1 MKSSWMLVASLL
13 FAAMGICVKFGSEYF
28 SAIEL
33 VFYRSFLGLIFIGAI
48 ITFRKESLATI
59 HFRMHISRGLTG
71 FASLA
76 LYFYAMT
83 QLPVATAITL
93 NYTSAMFLALI
104 TTVLWYREKVKLR
117 LVIAV
122 SLGFIGVIF
131 LLKPTINQSQLPIGL
146 LGLISGFFAA
156 VAYLNVKQLSGLN
169 EPDWRVVFYFCL
181 TSTVLSA
188 LIACFYGFHVITLR
202 GGLLLLLMGT
212 FATLAQ
218 LSLTRAYRVGQTLVV
233 SALAYSTIV
242 FTAILGMVFLN
253 EMLSFWSWVG
263 AGIIVAA
270 GLLAAQASAST
281 SD

>member
-13 FAAMGICVKFGSEYF
+13 FAAMGICVKFASEYF
-28 SAIEL
+28 TAIEL
-33 VFYRSFLGLIFIGAI
+33 VFYRSLLGLIFIGVI
-48 ITFRKESLATI
+48 ISSRKESLATS

-93 NYTSAMFLALI
+93 NYTSSMFLALI
-104 TTVLWYREKVKLR
+104 TVLWYREKVR
-117 LVIAV
+117 LNLAMAIL
-122 SLGFIGVIF
+122 LGFIGVIF

-156 VAYLNVKQLSGLN
+156 IAYLNVKQLSALN

-181 TSTVLSA
+181 TSTFLSGV
-188 LIACFYGFHVITLR
+188 IASFYGFHAIDLHNVIW
-202 GGLLLLLMGT
+202 LLLIGI

-218 LSLTRAYRVGQTLVV
+218 LCLTRAYRVGQTLVV
-233 SALAYSTIV
+233 GALAYSTIV
-242 FTAILGMVFLN
+242 FSAIMGMAFLN
-253 EMLSFWSWVG
+253 EILSFWSWVG
-263 AGIIVAA
+263 AIIIVTA

>member
-13 FAAMGICVKFGSEYF
+13 FAAMGICVKFASEYF

-33 VFYRSFLGLIFIGAI
+33 VFYRSFLGLIFIGGI
-48 ITFRKESLATI
+48 ITLRKGSLATT
-59 HFRMHISRGLTG
+59 HFRMHVSRGLTG
-71 FASLA
+71 FVSLA

-104 TTVLWYREKVKLR
+104 TVLWYREKVKLR
-117 LVIAV
+117 LVLAV

-181 TSTVLSA
+181 TSTILSA

-242 FTAILGMVFLN
+242 FTAILGMIFLN

-270 GLLAAQASAST
+270 GLLATQASAST